1 MLIVKFIIQLF
12 IFNVNIKTK
21 KNLTNNKQTYTS
33 LSMGII
39 YYYVC
44 LIQYYNKRKIQQY
57 SILKKHLIIESYQ
70 ANLFSMIILGYL
82 ITPIIKSDL
91 VRKDKIFN
99 RTLSVLLA

>member
-21 KNLTNNKQTYTS
+21 KKLTNNKQTYTS

-44 LIQYYNKRKIQQY
+44 LI
-57 SILKKHLIIESYQ
+57 
-70 ANLFSMIILGYL
+70 
-82 ITPIIKSDL
+82 
-91 VRKDKIFN
+91 
-99 RTLSVLLA
+99 